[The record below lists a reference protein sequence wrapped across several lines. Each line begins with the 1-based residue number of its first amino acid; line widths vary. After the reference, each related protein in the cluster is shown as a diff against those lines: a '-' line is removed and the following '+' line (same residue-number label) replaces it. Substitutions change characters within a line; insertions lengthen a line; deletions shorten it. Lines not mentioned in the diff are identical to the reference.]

1 MKILNSYKKI
11 AKEFIKEAAW
21 DRKFGE
27 PLPTLKD
34 VMKEAEVD
42 DDKIIKYKDK
52 EGESQEMTAGAAKK
66 QPDDHP
72 AKQAYNKMAGDD
84 DSGDEPKGK
93 ALGGSDFDRDF
104 DDDEPKDEPSGDSM
118 DNLYDELP
126 GDNEET
132 ENLLN
137 PGASEEEYKDAAN
150 TLNDRVKKAGHY
162 KGVNAEN
169 LRDAVE
175 SGDISSEEA
184 KEIYTYLADPSDENY
199 NNMSDEANQAVMD
212 NEILDSEGEIGSES
226 ITINGKQYRPI
237 KESKEPTK
245 SIIHSFKKTYKRIGG
260 K

>member
-1 MKILNSYKKI
+1 
-11 AKEFIKEAAW
+11 
-21 DRKFGE
+21 
-27 PLPTLKD
+27 
-34 VMKEAEVD
+34 
-42 DDKIIKYKDK
+42 
-52 EGESQEMTAGAAKK
+52 
-66 QPDDHP
+66 
-72 AKQAYNKMAGDD
+72 
-84 DSGDEPKGK
+84 
-93 ALGGSDFDRDF
+93 GSDFDRDF
-104 DDDEPKDEPSGDSM
+104 DDDEPKAQNKLDQVIGQTDWPHRDVTVKQALAYDGDNSTMKFYKKKAQNLIDEPKAEPKDEPSGDSM

-199 NNMSDEANQAVMD
+199 NNMSDDANQAVMD
-212 NEILDSEGEIGSES
+212 NEILDSEGEIGGEPKQLSPDEIDKKLKGLSNQFYHIYHSGMDPQTKQRYIDDLEKQRAELEKLKKSES
-226 ITINGKQYRPI
+226 ITIN
-237 KESKEPTK
+237 
-245 SIIHSFKKTYKRIGG
+245 
-260 K
+260 